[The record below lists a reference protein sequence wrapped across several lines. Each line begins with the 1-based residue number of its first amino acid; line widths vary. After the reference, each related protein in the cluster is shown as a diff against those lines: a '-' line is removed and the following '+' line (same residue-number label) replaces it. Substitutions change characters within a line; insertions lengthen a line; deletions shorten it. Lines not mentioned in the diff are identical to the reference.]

1 MLDGGTKMLETNRV
15 IAAGNETSK
24 ASDTRCK
31 HIIHTA
37 LILAEA
43 GRMDYYTCLGMRK
56 TDT

>member
-1 MLDGGTKMLETNRV
+1 MLETNRV
-15 IAAGNETSK
+15 IAADNETSK

-31 HIIHTA
+31 HIIRTV